1 MRAQEIMEMG
11 RAPVSLD
18 EVVKA
23 MQPIANQKVVWR
35 GMSGGT
41 MYSKV
46 NNERSGFYGGI
57 SDQASS
63 VIKGLE
69 VMHPAFGALSLSRV
83 LQFGTPNVMIPIQ
96 PYKAM
101 QSKKLVDLVFKSDL
115 DTDDI
120 VDSYSERMD
129 LEHSE
134 IVFDI
139 KEYYMISI
147 AFAIEH
153 KMDPEG
159 FAAGKLSKQIKAAVE
174 SIKTYQDVIN
184 VLTEE

>member
-1 MRAQEIMEMG
+1 MEMG
-11 RAPVSLD
+11 RSPVSLD
-18 EVVKA
+18 EVIKA
-23 MQPIANQKVVWR
+23 MQPIADQKVVWR

-57 SDQASS
+57 DDQARN
-63 VIKGLE
+63 IMKGLE
-69 VMHPAFGALSLSRV
+69 VMHPAFGAFSLSKV
-83 LQFGTPNVMIPIQ
+83 LQFGTPNIMIPIQ

-101 QSKKLVDLVFKSDL
+101 QSAKLRDLVYKSDL
-115 DTDDI
+115 DTNDL

-129 LEHSE
+129 LEDSE

-147 AFAIEH
+147 AFAIEQAW
-153 KMDPEG
+153 DPDG
-159 FAAGKLSKQIKAAVE
+159 FASGKLGPRIKQAVK
-174 SIKTYQDVIN
+174 SIKTYQDVIDI
-184 VLTEE
+184 LTEK